1 MAATAA
7 IRLMTA
13 TPQASGGAN
22 PASPVIRATAEPT
35 NPKQPLINRIQAVI
49 VARGLKILGMFH
61 LFSYFP
67 GLCLMLIALIQLVNT
82 QPHLPHLPFIERHEF
97 LPIPALVFILLTSI
111 FYADHD
117 FN

>member
-61 LFSYFP
+61 FFSYFP
-67 GLCLMLIALIQLVNT
+67 GLCLMLIALIQLVNPVVRNT
-82 QPHLPHLPFIERHEF
+82 TEREDVRRCRAPFF
-97 LPIPALVFILLTSI
+97 LT
-111 FYADHD
+111 
-117 FN
+117 